1 MHSNSVSER
10 RILWNET
17 LNACGSRGFL
27 NSASSKDFKSF
38 INTYD
43 LLEYHLHGHRYTW
56 CRGSSMSRIDRAFA
70 SPACHRQFP
79 DMVLTRFSRGLS
91 NHCQLVLGPTTQ
103 NWGWKPFRFFN
114 GWVYHLRFMKGSEEF
129 WRESCRQFPGR
140 FSLVEKLSYVAIK
153 LRGWNKMV
161 FGNEDNR

>member
-27 NSASSKDFKSF
+27 NLASAKDFKSF

-103 NWGWKPFRFFN
+103 NWGWKLLTF
-114 GWVYHLRFMKGSEEF
+114 GYTIWDL
-129 WRESCRQFPGR
+129 WRAQRSFGEKAVGNFQVDSVWWKNLVMWPKSYEVGIRW
-140 FSLVEKLSYVAIK
+140 SLVMRIIDS
-153 LRGWNKMV
+153 
-161 FGNEDNR
+161 